1 MTSLLRTRI
10 ESIKKECLK
19 KGIELKI
26 EKTKDDS
33 SWTLSN
39 RDSCKAVI
47 IGEVDAGT
55 ENHVIVAFEINVPRW
70 NWAIEEGFTRDEI
83 INKLGH
89 EVFFEMHHSEISDY
103 LK

>member
-1 MTSLLRTRI
+1 MTSLLRARI
-10 ESIKKECLK
+10 EKIKKECQQ
-19 KGIELKI
+19 KGIDLVI
-26 EKTKDDS
+26 EKTRDYS

-39 RDSCKAVI
+39 EESCNAVI

-55 ENHVIVAFEINVPRW
+55 ENHSIMAFEINVPRW

-89 EVFFEMHHSEISDY
+89 EVFFEMHHTEIVRY